1 MRERSPSGAGGLRS
15 SASAA
20 MKTWT
25 PVVELLI
32 VRRMAPSAG
41 VKVLSEVAKRLMM
54 MFGAGA
60 LTCATKCGKTAF
72 SRLTKVTQPPSRR
85 GTSPATSCAGDCTNS
100 GKSGRL
106 WLAPFECRS
115 VDPDAMEDDRDLARD
130 RDLGFLHG
138 DAFDQPHPPCLEG

>member
-1 MRERSPSGAGGLRS
+1 
-15 SASAA
+15 

-32 VRRMAPSAG
+32 VRRMSPSAG

-54 MFGAGA
+54 DVRGGRLNVCNEVRQNRLQPIDQGHPTAVPAGDIA
-60 LTCATKCGKTAF
+60 G
-72 SRLTKVTQPPSRR
+72 
-85 GTSPATSCAGDCTNS
+85 TSCAGDCTNS

-130 RDLGFLHG
+130 RDLGFLHA
-138 DAFDQPHPPCLEG
+138 DAFDQPHAPCLEG